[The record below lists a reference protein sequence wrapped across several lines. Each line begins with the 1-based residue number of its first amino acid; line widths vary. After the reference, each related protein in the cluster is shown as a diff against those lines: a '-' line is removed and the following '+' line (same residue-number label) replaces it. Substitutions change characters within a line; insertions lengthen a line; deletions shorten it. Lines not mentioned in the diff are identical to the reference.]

1 MSQKAYI
8 THIAYE
14 LPQKIVENEKGR
26 LRRKTGIVYRHICEE
41 DETASDLAQRAAE
54 KLFANGVK
62 RMDIDYL
69 IFCTQSPDYILPTTA
84 CLLQDRLHLSRDIG
98 ATDIN
103 LGCSGYEY
111 ALGLAKGLIE
121 SEQVRNVL
129 LLTGETYSKYINP
142 KDNTVKPLFGDAG
155 TATLISGCEAEGSGI
170 CGLVYGTDGS
180 GAENLIVP
188 VGGMRERWQEA
199 TEQHTVDQYGNKRSN
214 YNLYMNGSAIMNFGL
229 EVVPPCVDK
238 ILKKAKLKREDIDY
252 YVFHQANQFM
262 LQYLQQKCD
271 LLDANY
277 WNDVKNYG
285 NTVSNSVPIALAD
298 MLSTTENVNLRSV
311 MLLGFG
317 VGLSW
322 SGCLADLTK
331 CKVFLNKEQA

>member
-1 MSQKAYI
+1 MSPKAYI

-41 DETASDLAQRAAE
+41 EETASDLAQRAAE
-54 KLFANGVK
+54 KLFANGVA
-62 RMDIDYL
+62 RSDIEYL
-69 IFCTQSPDYILPTTA
+69 IFCTQSPDYILPTTS
-84 CLLQDRLHLSRDIG
+84 CVLQDRLRLPKDIG

-129 LLTGETYSKYINP
+129 VLTGETYSKYINP
-142 KDNTVKPLFGDAG
+142 EDNTVLPLFGDAG
-155 TATLISGCEAEGSGI
+155 TATLVSGCESEESGI
-170 CGLVYGTDGS
+170 RGLVYGTDGS

-188 VGGMRERWQEA
+188 VGGMRNRWKNTQEE
-199 TEQHTVDQYGNKRSN
+199 TIVDQYGNKRSN
-214 YNLYMNGSAIMNFGL
+214 FNLYMNGSAIMDFAL
-229 EVVPPCVDK
+229 EVVPPCIDK
-238 ILKKAKLKREDIDY
+238 ILSKVKLKKEDISY

-271 LLDANY
+271 LLDMNY

-285 NTVSNSVPIALAD
+285 NTVSNSVPIAVAD
-298 MLSTTENVNLRSV
+298 MLSVSENADLRNV
-311 MLLGFG
+311 MLIGFG

-322 SGCLADLTK
+322 SGCLADLTMCNVVLDK
-331 CKVFLNKEQA
+331 

>member
-14 LPQKIVENEKGR
+14 LPKKIVENEKGR
-26 LRRKTGIVYRHICEE
+26 LRRKTGIAYRHICEE
-41 DETASDLAQRAAE
+41 NETAADLAQRAAE
-54 KLFANGVK
+54 KIFTNGVE
-62 RMDIDYL
+62 RADIDYL

-84 CLLQDRLHLSRDIG
+84 CLLQDRLTLSRDIG

-121 SEQVRNVL
+121 SEQVRTVL
-129 LLTGETYSKYINP
+129 VLTGETYSKYINP
-142 KDNTVKPLFGDAG
+142 DDDTVKPLFGDAG
-155 TATLISGCEAEGSGI
+155 TATIVSGCEAEVSGI
-170 CGLVYGTDGS
+170 RGMVYGTDGS

-188 VGGMRERWQEA
+188 VGGMRERWQDA
-199 TEQHTVDQYGNKRSN
+199 TEENIVDQFGNKRSN
-214 YNLYMNGSAIMNFGL
+214 FNLYMNGSAIMNFGL
-229 EVVPPCVDK
+229 EVVPSCIDK
-238 ILKKAKLKREDIDY
+238 ILQKEKIKKEDIDY

-262 LQYLQQKCD
+262 LQYLQQKCE

-277 WNDVKNYG
+277 WNDVRNYG
-285 NTVSNSVPIALAD
+285 NTVSNSVPIALVD
-298 MLSTTENVNLRSV
+298 MINTAANINLRNV

-322 SGCLADLTK
+322 SGCLADLSN
-331 CKVFLNKEQA
+331 CKVFLNEEQA

>member
-1 MSQKAYI
+1 MGQKAYI
-8 THIAYE
+8 THVTYE
-14 LPQKIVENEKGR
+14 LPQKMVENEKGR
-26 LRRKTGIVYRHICEE
+26 LRRKTGIVYRHICGEN
-41 DETASDLAQRAAE
+41 ETAADLAQRAAE
-54 KLFANGVK
+54 KLFANSVA
-62 RMDIDYL
+62 RSDVDYL

-84 CLLQDRLHLSRDIG
+84 CLLQDKLNLSRDIG

-129 LLTGETYSKYINP
+129 VLTGETYSKYINP
-142 KDNTVKPLFGDAG
+142 EDNTVLPLFGDAA
-155 TATLISGCEAEGSGI
+155 TATLVCGCEAEISGI
-170 CGLVYGTDGS
+170 RGLVYGTNGS

-188 VGGMRERWQEA
+188 VGGMRERWQNA
-199 TEQHTVDQYGNKRSN
+199 TEKITVDQYENKRSN
-214 YNLYMNGSAIMNFGL
+214 FNLYMNGSAIMDFAL
-229 EVVPPCVDK
+229 EVVPPCIEK
-238 ILKKAKLKREDIDY
+238 ILQKAKLQKEDVGY

-262 LQYLQQKCD
+262 LQYLQQKCN
-271 LLDANY
+271 LLDVNY

-298 MLSTTENVNLRSV
+298 MLKSSTDVDLRNV

-322 SGCLADLTK
+322 SGCVADLTK
-331 CKVFLNKEQA
+331 CKAIFDK

>member
-1 MSQKAYI
+1 M
-8 THIAYE
+8 
-14 LPQKIVENEKGR
+14 ENEKGR
-26 LRRKTGIVYRHICEE
+26 LRRKTGIIYRHICED

-62 RMDIDYL
+62 RADIEYL

-84 CLLQDRLHLSRDIG
+84 CLLQDRLNLSRDIG

-129 LLTGETYSKYINP
+129 VLTGETYSKYINP
-142 KDNTVKPLFGDAG
+142 DDDTVKPLFGDAG
-155 TATLISGCEAEGSGI
+155 TATLVSGCGSEVSGI
-170 CGLVYGTDGS
+170 RGLVYGTDGS

-188 VGGMRERWQEA
+188 VGGMRERWQDA
-199 TEQHTVDQYGNKRSN
+199 TEQNVVDQYGNKRSN

-229 EVVPPCVDK
+229 EVVPSCINK
-238 ILKKAKLKREDIDY
+238 ILQKEKLRKEDIDY

-262 LQYLQQKCD
+262 LQYLQQKCE

-285 NTVSNSVPIALAD
+285 NTVSNSVPIALVD
-298 MLSTTENVNLRSV
+298 MLNTAKDTNFRNV

-322 SGCLADLTK
+322 SGCLADLSK
-331 CKVFLNKEQA
+331 CKVILNEEQV

>member
-1 MSQKAYI
+1 MSLKAYI
-8 THIAYE
+8 THVAYE
-14 LPQKIVENEKGR
+14 LPKKIVENEKGR
-26 LRRKTGIVYRHICEE
+26 LRRKTGIVYRHVCEE
-41 DETASDLAQRAAE
+41 NETAADLAKRAAE

-62 RMDIDYL
+62 HNKIEYL

-84 CLLQDRLHLSRDIG
+84 CLLQDRLNLSKDIG

-121 SEQVRNVL
+121 SEQVQNVL
-129 LLTGETYSKYINP
+129 ILTGETYSKYINP
-142 KDNTVKPLFGDAG
+142 EDNTVLPLFGDAG
-155 TATLISGCEAEGSGI
+155 TATLVSGCEAERAGI
-170 CGLVYGTDGS
+170 RGLVYGTDGS

-188 VGGMRERWQEA
+188 VGGIRKRWHNTKEE
-199 TEQHTVDQYGNKRSN
+199 TIVDQYGNKRSN
-214 YNLYMNGSAIMNFGL
+214 FNLYMNGSAIMDFAL
-229 EVVPPCVDK
+229 DVVPSCIDK
-238 ILKKAKLKREDIDY
+238 ILQKTKLKKEDIGY

-271 LLDANY
+271 LLGMNY

-285 NTVSNSVPIALAD
+285 NTVSNSVPIAIVD
-298 MLSTTENVNLRSV
+298 MLHASNNVDLRNV
-311 MLLGFG
+311 MLIGFG

-322 SGCLADLTK
+322 SGCLADLTM
-331 CKVFLNKEQA
+331 CKVNFDKEQA